1 MQLDEMTI
9 FYIAVFVFFIC
20 PVVLVL
26 WALVLDQMT
35 RANQPAPERDQW
47 SGPIIRTVTNPMVR
61 SNGPMV
67 RSRDQ

>member
-9 FYIAVFVFFIC
+9 FYIAAFVFFIC
-20 PVVLVL
+20 PLGLVL

-47 SGPIIRTVTNPMVR
+47 SCPVVRTVVR
-61 SNGPMV
+61 SNGPTV
-67 RSRDQ
+67 QTNDQ

>member
-20 PVVLVL
+20 PVVIVL

-47 SGPIIRTVTNPMVR
+47 SCPVVRTVVR

-67 RSRDQ
+67 QSRDQ